1 MITKGWH
8 KDALELREMGLSG
21 RKISK
26 KIGVSKTQ
34 VNDYFAK
41 LFSKPS
47 PTKKKN
53 GPRIL
58 LYDIETSP
66 IIAQMWSMWQQGF
79 GLNQIENDW
88 FILSVAA
95 KWLGEDE
102 VFYFDQSQAEN
113 IEDDREILEKMWEL
127 LNEADIVVG
136 QNCVEVSTPV
146 LTQDLK
152 WVPVGDLKVGDKIVG
167 FDEGRS
173 PFETCRD
180 MQGNW
185 KSKTGRA
192 GRKVRP
198 ATVTGH
204 SIETKPCVKVT
215 LSNGDEVVTTK
226 DHYWLGRAE
235 KDNNLRWYK
244 SESLRVGQRLYKYCN
259 VWEKDKSYESGWL
272 SGFISGEGTLKKSSA
287 SCVGGID
294 FCQRPGVTWEKALSY
309 SEKLELP
316 ICPTRKPRSGGL
328 GKGDTLYA
336 GYNGGKWKT
345 IEYIGR
351 LGIDRFIEKIDWD
364 KFGGLKGQVESVEV
378 VSVEDAGM
386 RDVAVMGTSTST
398 FIAAGYA
405 MHNCKKFDTRKV
417 NARFILNGLPKPS
430 TYRQI
435 DTLEIAK
442 QQFGF
447 TSNKLEYMTDK
458 LCSNIK
464 KSKHQKFPGH
474 LLWSECL
481 KGNQEAWLEMREY
494 NIDDVLSLEELYNLL
509 SSWDNNLP
517 NFDVYV
523 DGVLDM
529 EEWEEI
535 GYHYTNLGKYK
546 KYRNKKTGVQRR
558 SRVNLLSKEK
568 RDSLLANIC

>member
-1 MITKGWH
+1 MSWKEEAVALKEQGYSSRQIGKILGKG
-8 KDALELREMGLSG
+8 KST
-21 RKISK
+21 I
-26 KIGVSKTQ
+26 
-34 VNDYFAK
+34 NDYFAK

-47 PTKKKN
+47 PAKKKD

-113 IEDDREILEKMWEL
+113 IEDDREILEKLWEL
-127 LNEADIVVG
+127 LNEADVVIG
-136 QNCVEVSTPV
+136 QNV
-146 LTQDLK
+146 
-152 WVPVGDLKVGDKIVG
+152 
-167 FDEGRS
+167 
-173 PFETCRD
+173 
-180 MQGNW
+180 
-185 KSKTGRA
+185 
-192 GRKVRP
+192 
-198 ATVTGH
+198 
-204 SIETKPCVKVT
+204 
-215 LSNGDEVVTTK
+215 
-226 DHYWLGRAE
+226 
-235 KDNNLRWYK
+235 
-244 SESLRVGQRLYKYCN
+244 
-259 VWEKDKSYESGWL
+259 
-272 SGFISGEGTLKKSSA
+272 
-287 SCVGGID
+287 
-294 FCQRPGVTWEKALSY
+294 
-309 SEKLELP
+309 
-316 ICPTRKPRSGGL
+316 
-328 GKGDTLYA
+328 
-336 GYNGGKWKT
+336 
-345 IEYIGR
+345 
-351 LGIDRFIEKIDWD
+351 
-364 KFGGLKGQVESVEV
+364 
-378 VSVEDAGM
+378 
-386 RDVAVMGTSTST
+386 
-398 FIAAGYA
+398 
-405 MHNCKKFDTRKV
+405 KKFDTRKV

-458 LCSNIK
+458 LCFNIK

-509 SSWDNNLP
+509 SSWDNKLP

-523 DGVLDM
+523 DDVLDM
-529 EEWEEI
+529 SEWEKD
-535 GYHYTNLGKYK
+535 GFVYTNLGKYQR
-546 KYRNKKTGVQRR
+546 YRNKKTGVQRR

-568 RDSLLANIC
+568 RDSLLANIV